1 MYKNL
6 LLGLLLAVSVGA
18 AAQNTPRVAFTAGLQ
33 STTVDPVWNPHPL
46 ALDSLSSTTAR
57 TGIRLGFIASIPLGN
72 YFRLQPAFLF
82 SAKGATQIQGL
93 DTAKGKTFRLE
104 EKRFINY
111 VDIPV
116 NLVAAI
122 PLGGKTKFI
131 IGGGPQAS
139 LFYNGT
145 TSLTAFDT
153 SRKFTFNELSDLP
166 VGKEDGK
173 FRILHFGVNALAGFE
188 FGRVF
193 LNAHYS
199 QSLTPYLSQNGKE
212 FNHTAV
218 GASIGIFLGRQTAAV
233 KAMKKEKPQD
243 SDGDGVPN
251 ETDACP
257 QQPGTALLQGCPDR
271 DGDGV
276 ADAADT
282 CPDTKG
288 AAENKGCP
296 WPDSDGDGI
305 LDKDDNCPS
314 VAGQAQFGGCPPP
327 DEDGDGVIDSLD
339 KCPKEKG
346 TAANNGCPEPIKA
359 PEVKKEVVEQVTNF
373 ARAIEF
379 ANASAKLIPA
389 SLLVLDELATLL
401 TEHAALK
408 LTVEGHTSATGKA
421 AVNQAL
427 SEQRALAVKK
437 YLEEKGIQADRI
449 QTVGYGS
456 SRPVS
461 DGKSEA
467 EQAKNR
473 RVELKTSY

>member
-104 EKRFINY
+104 EKQFINY

-218 GASIGIFLGRQTAAV
+218 GASIGIFLGRQTAVV
-233 KAMKKEKPQD
+233 KATKSETPKD
-243 SDGDGVPN
+243 SDGDGVP
-251 ETDACP
+251 DA
-257 QQPGTALLQGCPDR
+257 T
-271 DGDGV
+271 
-276 ADAADT
+276 DT

-288 AAENKGCP
+288 PAENKGCP

-305 LDKDDNCPS
+305 LDKHDRCPS

-379 ANASAKLIPA
+379 ANASAKLLPA
-389 SLLVLDELATLL
+389 SLPVLDELATLL
-401 TEHAALK
+401 TEHAELK

-437 YLEEKGIQADRI
+437 YLEGKGIQANRI

-456 SRPVS
+456 SRPIS